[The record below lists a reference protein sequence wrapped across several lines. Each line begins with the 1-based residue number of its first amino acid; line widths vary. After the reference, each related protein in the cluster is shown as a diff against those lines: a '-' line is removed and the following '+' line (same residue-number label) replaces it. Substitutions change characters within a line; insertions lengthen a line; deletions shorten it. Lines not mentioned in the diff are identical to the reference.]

1 MSVAE
6 INDTRP
12 YLTFTLEDELFAVD
26 VYKVREVLDLTKITR
41 VPQTPEYMKGVINLR
56 GNVVPVIDFR
66 LKFGMK
72 EIESTIDTCIIVLE
86 IKVDGELI
94 TVGALADSVREVF
107 ELEPD
112 QIEPPPKLG
121 TKFNVEYLYGI
132 GKKDEEFLM
141 MLNIDKA
148 FSFDEINLVQEMTRT
163 NVNEPVEE
171 DG

>member
-12 YLTFTLEDELFAVD
+12 YLTFTLENELFAVD

-72 EIESTIDTCIIVLE
+72 EIENTIDTCIIVLE
-86 IKVDGELI
+86 INVDNEMI
-94 TVGALADSVREVF
+94 IVGALADSVREVF

-132 GKKDEEFLM
+132 GKKDDEFLM

-148 FSFDEINLVQEMTRT
+148 FSFDEINLVQEMAQT
-163 NVNEPVEE
+163 NTNQTVEE

>member
-6 INDTRP
+6 INDTKP
-12 YLTFTLEDELFAVD
+12 YLTFILGEELFAVD
-26 VYKVREVLDLTKITR
+26 VNKVREVLDLTKITR

-72 EIESTIDTCIIVLE
+72 ETEKTIDTCIIVLE
-86 IKVDGELI
+86 LKVDDEMI
-94 TVGALADSVREVF
+94 IVGILADSVREVF
-107 ELEPD
+107 ELDPG
-112 QIEPPPKLG
+112 QIEAPPKIG

-132 GKKDEEFLM
+132 GKKDDEFLM

-148 FSFDEINLVQEMTRT
+148 FSFDEINFVQEISDT
-163 NVNEPVEE
+163 NLNENVGK
-171 DG
+171 DS